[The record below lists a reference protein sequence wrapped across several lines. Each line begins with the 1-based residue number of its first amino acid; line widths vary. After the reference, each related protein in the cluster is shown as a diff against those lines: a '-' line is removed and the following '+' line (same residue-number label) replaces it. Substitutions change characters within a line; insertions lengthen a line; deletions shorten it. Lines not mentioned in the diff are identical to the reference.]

1 MENKINDRLNE
12 KALKVFGDQNLD
24 NVLDKA
30 ITTGIQH
37 IDEAQCIVVD
47 HDKNVSLAA
56 TTNDFKGKV
65 VVQAI
70 TYTRKDVVSYLKDAA
85 PDLVDKVDDPNWS
98 NWMLSPLNGVDLP
111 PYESVD
117 PITYSTYQDWIADS
131 LNAIADTWF

>member
-1 MENKINDRLNE
+1 MKINESLKT
-12 KALKVFGDQNLD
+12 KARTLFGEQNLD

-30 ITTGIQH
+30 IVTGIQN
-37 IDEAQCIVVD
+37 IGEPQYIVVD

-56 TTNDFKGKV
+56 TTNDIKGKV
-65 VVQAI
+65 MVLAI
-70 TYTRKDVVSYLKDAA
+70 TYTRDDVVSYLKDAA
-85 PDLVDKVDDPNWS
+85 PELVDKVDDPNWS

>member
-1 MENKINDRLNE
+1 MKINESLNE
-12 KALKVFGDQNLD
+12 KAKALFGEQNLD

-30 ITTGIQH
+30 IVTGIQN
-37 IDEAQCIVVD
+37 IGEPQYIVVD

-56 TTNDFKGKV
+56 TTYDIKGKV
-65 VVQAI
+65 MVLAI
-70 TYTRKDVVSYLKDAA
+70 TYTRDDVVSYLKDAA
-85 PDLVDKVDDPNWS
+85 PELVDKVDDPNWS
-98 NWMLSPLNGVDLP
+98 WMLSPLNGVDLP